1 CMAIAVVGFLIW
13 FSGVI
18 TRATGNPTDLLGV
31 GLTGEV
37 GFLIY
42 VGILVA
48 IAAGIYLTYRA
59 IIAGKLWASP
69 IQRAILRVP
78 MLGGAIRTL
87 AIARFAWTLQLTLGA
102 AIDVKRALSLA
113 LASTHNVEFTDHTA
127 YIQEMTTRGQSIH
140 ETLAKTRV
148 FPTELIQ

>member
-1 CMAIAVVGFLIW
+1 
-13 FSGVI
+13 
-18 TRATGNPTDLLGV
+18 
-31 GLTGEV
+31 
-37 GFLIY
+37 
-42 VGILVA
+42 
-48 IAAGIYLTYRA
+48 
-59 IIAGKLWASP
+59 
-69 IQRAILRVP
+69 
-78 MLGGAIRTL
+78 GGAIRTL

-148 FPTELIQ
+148 FPTELIQAVEVGEDSGRLVETMAIVANQQTEAAGRAFAVLTRLAGYLVWFLVAAIIIAIIFRLFSAYVHNINQALQGLHR